1 MIKREQPALPS
12 PSLPSHP
19 ICVHSSPHPVPGSQE
34 QLEPTVCTEQGLSS
48 AWNTIHCF
56 LRLFLM
62 CYKDCHPITSPPI
75 ERMIRKINNNNLCVL
90 SNFLVPGTVL
100 AKHYLWTSQQPFL
113 NSPSHTQRNQPSLGF
128 PRSPAGD
135 IQACIPAPAGL
146 HPRGTSSLPCWAVPE
161 AVTAV
166 AIYSVPTV
174 NQMLYFFLI
183 QQNGE
188 VSIRYLH
195 LISIK

>member
-113 NSPSHTQRNQPSLGF
+113 NSPSHTQRNQPSLG
-128 PRSPAGD
+128 
-135 IQACIPAPAGL
+135 IPAVSSWWHPSL
-146 HPRGTSSLPCWAVPE
+146 HSSPSWSASTWHLLPSMLGCPWSSNSSGHLLSANCEPDAV
-161 AVTAV
+161 
-166 AIYSVPTV
+166 
-174 NQMLYFFLI
+174 FFSNTTKRRS
-183 QQNGE
+183 Q
-188 VSIRYLH
+188 H
-195 LISIK
+195 